1 MSKLSLQYV
10 SKYEYNDTS
19 YIGILLKLPIQL
31 AQVNMISFFTAYV
44 VNFVMFSLS
53 KPLKNSGSIHYSTKV
68 DVLRKEWIVYT

>member
-1 MSKLSLQYV
+1 MSKLCLQYV

-31 AQVNMISFFTAYV
+31 AQVNMPSFFTAYV

-53 KPLKNSGSIHYSTKV
+53 KTFKNSGSILYNTKG
-68 DVLRKEWIVYT
+68 DVRKE